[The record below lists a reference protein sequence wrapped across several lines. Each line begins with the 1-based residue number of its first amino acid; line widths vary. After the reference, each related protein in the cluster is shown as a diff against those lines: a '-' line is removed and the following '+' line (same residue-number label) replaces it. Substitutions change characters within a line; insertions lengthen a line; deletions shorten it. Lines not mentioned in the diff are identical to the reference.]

1 MVDFLKKLLVKW
13 PIRLRGSSKRT
24 SDNSLSPLGP
34 IKRISL
40 LVGRRCWLGLALAAT
55 QLASRVS
62 YVKPNLRGHNL

>member
-13 PIRLRGSSKRT
+13 PIRLRESSKRT

-40 LVGRRCWLGLALAAT
+40 LLGRRYWLGLDYACRQAAD
-55 QLASRVS
+55 
-62 YVKPNLRGHNL
+62 

>member
-1 MVDFLKKLLVKW
+1 MVGFLKKLLFKW

-40 LVGRRCWLGLALAAT
+40 LVGRRYWLGLDYAAT
-55 QLASRVS
+55 R
-62 YVKPNLRGHNL
+62 